1 MEELE
6 KIINVKPIPKLD
18 KTLLKG
24 IGPSLLP
31 NLMHNLPGM
40 AYRCKNDTEWSML
53 FISEGCADLTGYRAD
68 DLLDNASLSYN
79 DLILAEDRPLVR
91 SAIDAAVQIHKQYQ
105 FEYRIVCKN
114 GEIKWVLEKGNA
126 VYDRK
131 HDVAFLDGFVMDV
144 SAQHRAE
151 EELKKAAENLAQL
164 NAAKDHFFS
173 LVAHDLQNPV
183 YAIISLSEFA
193 ADNYDSLGR
202 AEIEDVLLQVNSA
215 ARGVFTLLENL
226 LDWAKLQTGQLKI
239 QKEIISLI
247 KIIQYAI
254 DHYRKS
260 SVQKQIEI
268 VFEYETDC
276 MVESDIRM
284 LSSVLRNLISN
295 ALKYSHPQS
304 KVIVQLKNDSS
315 HIFVS
320 VKDHGIGI
328 PRRYLPKI
336 FKIDN
341 EHRQYGTANES
352 GSGLGLIL
360 VDNFVRLLDG
370 EIQVDSKLNQG
381 SEFTLRLPRR
391 I

>member
-6 KIINVKPIPKLD
+6 KIINVKPLPKLD

-53 FISEGCADLTGYRAD
+53 FISEGCADLTGYRAA

-151 EELKKAAENLAQL
+151 EELKKAAENLAEL

-239 QKEIISLI
+239 QKEIGRASC
-247 KIIQYAI
+247 
-254 DHYRKS
+254 RER
-260 SVQKQIEI
+260 V
-268 VFEYETDC
+268 
-276 MVESDIRM
+276 
-284 LSSVLRNLISN
+284 
-295 ALKYSHPQS
+295 
-304 KVIVQLKNDSS
+304 
-315 HIFVS
+315 
-320 VKDHGIGI
+320 
-328 PRRYLPKI
+328 
-336 FKIDN
+336 
-341 EHRQYGTANES
+341 
-352 GSGLGLIL
+352 
-360 VDNFVRLLDG
+360 
-370 EIQVDSKLNQG
+370 
-381 SEFTLRLPRR
+381 
-391 I
+391 